1 MMPPLAC
8 RFFAYYADQ
17 ISSSGCTMPTNLLL
31 WTDGPAPYTNA
42 IAAAGLSSR
51 VTVDVLPRKDQP
63 SDAQRAQTEA
73 MLAWGS
79 PPGLLPRMQ
88 NLRWAQALTAGVEGW
103 LALPDLPPNLTLTC
117 ARGTHRESMPEN
129 ILGAL
134 FYLTKPYAAAV
145 ADQKQSKWTRRVA
158 TPLTGQTLGILGLGA
173 VGQDLARLATTIGM
187 KVIGTKRNPT
197 PLPNVAEVLP
207 SERTDEVMAQSD
219 FVVLL
224 LPATPQTENF
234 INAERLAKMK
244 PTAWLLNFGRGHLI
258 DDAALIAAAGSKQ
271 IGGAILDVFRQEPL
285 PVTHPFWTSEGI
297 IVLPHIGGG
306 HPKRDEV
313 VASLFVD
320 NLGRFLDGKP
330 LRETVDR
337 AAGY

>member
-1 MMPPLAC
+1 MP
-8 RFFAYYADQ
+8 R
-17 ISSSGCTMPTNLLL
+17 THLLL
-31 WTDGPAPYTNA
+31 WTDGATPYTNA
-42 IAAAGLSSR
+42 IAASGLSDR
-51 VTVDVLPRKDQP
+51 ITAEVLPRKDQP
-63 SDAQRAQTEA
+63 SETQRAQTEA
-73 MLAWGS
+73 LLAWGA
-79 PPGLLPRMQ
+79 PPGLLPRMPS
-88 NLRWAQALTAGVEGW
+88 LRWAQALTAGVEGW

-134 FYLTKPYAAAV
+134 FYLTKPYAACV

-173 VGQDLARLATTIGM
+173 VGQDVARLATALGM
-187 KVIGTKRNPT
+187 RVIGTKRNPT
-197 PLPNVAEVLP
+197 PLPGLAEVLP
-207 SERTDEVMAQSD
+207 PERTNDVLAQAD

-224 LPATPQTENF
+224 LPATAQTGNF
-234 INAERLAKMK
+234 INAERLSHMK

-258 DDAALIAAAGSKQ
+258 DDAALIAAAKSKQ

-285 PVTHPFWTSEGI
+285 PTTHPFWTSEGI

-313 VASLFVD
+313 VARLFVD